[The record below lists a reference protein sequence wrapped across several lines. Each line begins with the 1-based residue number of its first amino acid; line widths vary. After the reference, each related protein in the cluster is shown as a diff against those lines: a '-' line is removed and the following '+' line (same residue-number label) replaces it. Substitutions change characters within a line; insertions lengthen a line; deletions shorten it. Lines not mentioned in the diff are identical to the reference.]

1 LAASD
6 SAPDAAPER
15 RSIPGDRGVA
25 VVARSF
31 ASIQAKVRNA
41 LALGVVV
48 LLGGGFLG
56 WYYSGLAETR
66 AEARQV
72 KPQAVQGEMPLPP
85 LGPAP
90 AKPKVP
96 AVAPST
102 TLVDADS
109 AEASAL
115 LAGAGVPGSSGLA
128 YAEGAA
134 PANPYAYGYPSP
146 PQAPAVDPVLQRRL
160 EAPVLVRGSDSYQGT
175 GVETLGAG
183 EGLDGQGR
191 PGVGSPGVVGS
202 GRGSAAAQSQ
212 LGALLTPTRTAAV
225 AAGLVPD
232 RRWLLPK
239 GSSIDCTLET
249 AIDST
254 LPGMTSCVLATDVWS
269 ADGSVVLL
277 ERGTKLIGETR
288 GGVQQGQKRLFVL
301 WNDVRTPEGV
311 AVELASP
318 GTDALGR
325 AGVTGEVDTQFGA
338 RFGAAILISLI
349 DTAAAAIVAA
359 QGEGGNNVVVSTR
372 GAQDVVSEI
381 VRESMDVAP
390 VIRVPQG
397 ERIAVLVARDVDFS
411 TVYAL
416 NGG

>member
-1 LAASD
+1 M
-6 SAPDAAPER
+6 
-15 RSIPGDRGVA
+15 
-25 VVARSF
+25 VARSF
-31 ASIQAKVRNA
+31 ASIQAKIRNA

-48 LLGGGFLG
+48 LLGGGFLT

-66 AEARQV
+66 AEAKQV

-90 AKPKVP
+90 VKPKVP
-96 AVAPST
+96 EVAPST

-109 AEASAL
+109 DEASAL
-115 LAGAGVPGSSGLA
+115 LAGVDAPGSSGLA
-128 YAEGAA
+128 YGQGAA
-134 PANPYAYGYPSP
+134 GANPYAYGYSQPQVP
-146 PQAPAVDPVLQRRL
+146 PVDPVLQRRL
-160 EAPVLVRGSDSYQGT
+160 EAPVLLRGSDSYRGIESEAQGDA
-175 GVETLGAG
+175 LAAG
-183 EGLDGQGR
+183 RGLDGQGR
-191 PGVGSPGVVGS
+191 PGLGSAGVAGS
-202 GRGSAAAQSQ
+202 GAGSE
-212 LGALLTPTRTAAV
+212 LGAMLQPTRTAAV
-225 AAGLVPD
+225 AAGVLPD
-232 RRWLLPK
+232 RQWLLPK

-269 ADGSVVLL
+269 ADGSVVLMQ
-277 ERGTKLIGETR
+277 RGTRLIGETR
-288 GGVQQGQKRLFVL
+288 GGVQQGQRRLFVL
-301 WNDVRTPEGV
+301 WNEARTPEGV
-311 AVELASP
+311 AVELGSP

-390 VIRVPQG
+390 VIRVSQG